1 MSALSISL
9 IGLAST
15 LAAAPA
21 ATAAPEA
28 TDSPATAPPPP
39 IAADGPRQ
47 VVVRTD
53 PLDKPPTKK
62 AAPPPVAEP
71 PPTTE
76 HYGIASSAADKNEF
90 PKRPAPD
97 KVAPSEQAAR
107 RDSDVQLSEKGKVKA
122 KRPGSPQRFELEF
135 KLGPYLPNVD
145 RRYDGPGF
153 GPYATIYG
161 RTDDDGATT
170 GEPKAGIMPVIGFDW
185 QFFYA
190 AGPLGLGTQVGFFR
204 DKAQAPFT
212 AESPDGS
219 SRSSADKTTF
229 GMVPLALLL
238 TYRFEYLADHSKV
251 PLVPYGKAGLAYAFW
266 WTKDGNGDISRN
278 SQDEKGSGGVPG
290 WQVNGGAMVRLDFIE
305 PSVAKSF
312 DKRSGINHTY
322 VFGEFQLSRIANFGI
337 GNAIALGDAT
347 WFAGL
352 AMEF

>member
-1 MSALSISL
+1 
-9 IGLAST
+9 
-15 LAAAPA
+15 
-21 ATAAPEA
+21 
-28 TDSPATAPPPP
+28 
-39 IAADGPRQ
+39 
-47 VVVRTD
+47 
-53 PLDKPPTKK
+53 KPKKKK
-62 AAPPPVAEP
+62 APTRLAEPP

-97 KVAPSEQAAR
+97 KPAPSEQAAR
-107 RDSDVQLSEKGKVKA
+107 RDSNVQLSEPRSKAKA
-122 KRPGSPQRFELEF
+122 KRPGSPQRFEVEF

-161 RTDDDGATT
+161 RTDDDGVTT
-170 GEPKAGIMPVIGFDW
+170 GKPRAGIMPVIGFDW

-212 AESPDGS
+212 AQSPDGGT
-219 SRSSADKTTF
+219 RSAADKTTF

-251 PLVPYGKAGLAYAFW
+251 PLVPYGKGGLAYAFW
-266 WTKDGNGDISRN
+266 WTRDGNGDISRN

-290 WQVNGGAMVRLDFIE
+290 WQVNGGAMLRLDFIE

-337 GNAIALGDAT
+337 GNAISLGDAT